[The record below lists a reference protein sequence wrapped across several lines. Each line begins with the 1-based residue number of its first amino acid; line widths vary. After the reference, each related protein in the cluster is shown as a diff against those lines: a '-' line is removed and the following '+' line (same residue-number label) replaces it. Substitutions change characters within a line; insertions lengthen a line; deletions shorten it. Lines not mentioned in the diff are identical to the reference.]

1 VEDHYDKIHLV
12 PFGEYVPL
20 QRFFP
25 FVHRLVPAAGDFAAG
40 DKVTPLRIPGMP
52 AGVLICYEV
61 IFPELAR
68 MQVEKG
74 SRVLLNLTNDA
85 WFGRTSAPHQHLSM
99 SVFRAVENRRPLV
112 RAANTGIS
120 AFISPIGEIT
130 QRSELFTEALLTREV
145 TMGEPSLSFYTRYG
159 DLPAL
164 ILLLAGLI
172 KIICALW
179 YNGLLKTILRSGKSH
194 PGRRNQHS

>member
-1 VEDHYDKIHLV
+1 MS
-12 PFGEYVPL
+12 
-20 QRFFP
+20 
-25 FVHRLVPAAGDFAAG
+25 AG

-99 SVFRAVENRRPLV
+99 SVFRAVENRLAIVRSVNGPEVTQIVGYHEPGTTNGPAAVRCVYLANGTMLSGFTRSLFGAAGPFRQRPALPLAWLRPRV
-112 RAANTGIS
+112 RRPRPRGVDPRAA
-120 AFISPIGEIT
+120 
-130 QRSELFTEALLTREV
+130 
-145 TMGEPSLSFYTRYG
+145 
-159 DLPAL
+159 
-164 ILLLAGLI
+164 GLQ
-172 KIICALW
+172 
-179 YNGLLKTILRSGKSH
+179 
-194 PGRRNQHS
+194 PGNPGGRPGHR